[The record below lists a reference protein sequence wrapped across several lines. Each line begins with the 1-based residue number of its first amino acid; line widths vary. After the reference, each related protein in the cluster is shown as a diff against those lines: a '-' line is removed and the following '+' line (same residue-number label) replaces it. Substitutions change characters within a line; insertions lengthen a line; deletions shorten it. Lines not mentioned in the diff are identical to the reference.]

1 MSEYSIIGKSV
12 PRTDAIP
19 KVTGAA
25 QYAGDVVLPRMLYGK
40 ILRSPHP
47 HARILKID
55 TSKAEKLLGVKA
67 IITGKRDTEGVRY
80 GLFPGTRD
88 EYALAIDKVRYI
100 GDEVAA
106 VAAVDEDTADDAL
119 NLIEVE
125 YEVLP
130 AIYDPL
136 EAMKQGA
143 PQLHDHKPRNKTV
156 VIDTEYGDVAK
167 GFKESDHIRQDRFTT
182 VELTHC
188 IPERYGALATCD
200 SSGYIDVW
208 VNNQSP
214 FIKQKALST
223 TMKIPE
229 HKIRFH
235 RPYLGGAFGSQ
246 SEMLKA
252 EFLAAALARKVQRP
266 VRIWL
271 SREETT
277 TCTRQKHPFYMD
289 LKTGVKRD
297 GTLMAVWLRNIAD
310 GGAYISTG
318 AIAMMC
324 PIVSTLALYRYPNFK
339 YTVDRVCTNN
349 PPHGA
354 MRGHGNQQ
362 VFFAQ
367 ESQFDMIAEDLGMD
381 PVAFR
386 LKNAARTGDVAVNK
400 SKLFSVGLVETIE
413 KSAKASGWSKK
424 HGKLPP
430 YKGIG
435 IGCGT
440 YFHGF
445 DYGYRTLSSA
455 IVKFNEE
462 GEVAIFSGNI
472 DNGQGNETLLTQV
485 VSEELGIPMKDIRLV
500 NGDTLMCPTDPGT
513 HTMSTTLVT
522 ANAAKSAAVDARQQ
536 LFEIAAEALEA
547 NPGDLESKEGTIYVK
562 GSPAQG
568 ISFRHAVRAGL
579 TKGRAVIG
587 KANYAP
593 PCDPLNWYEGKID
606 GQTAGAYSY
615 GTTVAEVEIDRDTG
629 EVKVPKVTVAH
640 DCGFAINPMVVEGS
654 MQGSLLFGLGQAL
667 YEEVRVD
674 NGQVMNPT
682 YLDYTL
688 PTSLQM
694 PEIKTIIVESNDPI
708 GPYNAKGLDTPCMA
722 ISQAIGNAIYDAIG
736 VRIMELPITPEKIL
750 KALEEKNGGGKSLGM
765 KIDRVLM
772 KLPGS
777 HSNKNVDR
785 TSQF

>member
-1 MSEYSIIGKSV
+1 MAEHAVIGKSV
-12 PRTDAIP
+12 PRVDAVP

-25 QYAGDVVLPRMLYGK
+25 QYAGDIVLPRMLFGK

-47 HARILKID
+47 HARILSID
-55 TSKAEKLLGVKA
+55 TRKAERLLGVKA
-67 IITGKRDTEGVRY
+67 VITGKRDTAGIRY

-88 EYALAIDKVRYI
+88 EYALATDTVRYI
-100 GDEVAA
+100 GDEIAA
-106 VAAVDEDTADDAL
+106 VAAVDEDTAAEAL
-119 NLIEVE
+119 DLIQVE
-125 YEVLP
+125 YQVLP
-130 AIYDPL
+130 AVFDPI
-136 EAMKQGA
+136 EAMKEGA
-143 PQLHDHKPRNKTV
+143 PQLHEHKPRNKTV
-156 VIDTEYGDVAK
+156 VIDTEFGDVAQ
-167 GFKESDHIRQDRFTT
+167 GFKDADYIREDTFTT

-229 HKIRFH
+229 HKIRVH

-252 EFLAAALARKVQRP
+252 EFIAAALARKTFRP

-277 TCTRQKHPFYMD
+277 TCTRQKHPFYMHI
-289 LKTGVKRD
+289 KTGVKRD
-297 GTLMAVWLRNIAD
+297 GKLTGVSLRNIAD

-324 PIVSTLALYRYPNFK
+324 PIVSILALYRYPSFK
-339 YTVDRVCTNN
+339 YSVDRVCTNK

-367 ESQFDMIAEDLGMD
+367 ESQLDMIAEELGID
-381 PVAFR
+381 PVDIR
-386 LKNAARTGDVAVNK
+386 LRNAARTGDVAVNK
-400 SKLFSVGLVETIE
+400 STLFSVGFAETIE
-413 KSAKASGWSKK
+413 KSAEASGWAKK
-424 HGKLPP
+424 RGKLPP

-472 DNGQGNETLLTQV
+472 DNGQGNETLLIQV
-485 VSEELGIPMKDIRLV
+485 ASEELGLPMKDIRLV
-500 NGDTLMCPTDPGT
+500 NGDTLLCPTDPGT

-522 ANAAKSAAVDARQQ
+522 ANALKGAAADARQQ

-547 NPGDLESKEGTIYVK
+547 DPVDLEARDGRIWVK
-562 GSPAQG
+562 GSPEKG
-568 ISFRHAVRAGL
+568 ISFRNAVRAGL
-579 TKGRAVIG
+579 MKGHAVIG

-593 PCDPLNWYEGKID
+593 PVDPLNWYEGKIE
-606 GQTAGAYSY
+606 GQTAGGYSY

-629 EVKVPKVTVAH
+629 EVTVSKVTVAH
-640 DCGFAINPMVVEGS
+640 DCGFAINPMAVEGS
-654 MQGSLLFGLGQAL
+654 MQGSLMFGLGQGL
-667 YEEVRVD
+667 YERVCLD
-674 NGQVMNPT
+674 HGQVMNPT

-722 ISQAIGNAIYDAIG
+722 ISQAIANAIYDAIG
-736 VRIMELPITPEKIL
+736 VRITELPITSEKIL
-750 KALEEKNGGGKSLGM
+750 KALEAKEM
-765 KIDRVLM
+765 K
-772 KLPGS
+772 
-777 HSNKNVDR
+777 
-785 TSQF
+785 